1 VYLCHY
7 LILRSALQVVS
18 FECSQELT
26 PAAVSCSELIVL
38 DVGLF
43 AGHVRYCMEVHVLE
57 RPIFYMGDERESRIH
72 ERMCKYVVNGERVGY
87 GISEWCYRFVLL
99 NTAA

>member
-1 VYLCHY
+1 
-7 LILRSALQVVS
+7 
-18 FECSQELT
+18 
-26 PAAVSCSELIVL
+26 
-38 DVGLF
+38 
-43 AGHVRYCMEVHVLE
+43 MEVHVLE

-99 NTAA
+99 NTAAWVWLARMQIIIVRY